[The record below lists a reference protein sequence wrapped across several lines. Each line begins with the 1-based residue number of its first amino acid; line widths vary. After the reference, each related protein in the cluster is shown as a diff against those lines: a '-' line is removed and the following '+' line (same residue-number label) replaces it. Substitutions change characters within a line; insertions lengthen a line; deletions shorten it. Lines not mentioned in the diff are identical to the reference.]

1 MVKKIVVSVTLV
13 LLMYLPV
20 VAQELQARVS
30 VNGSQ
35 VGSNVDRKVF
45 QSLQGALQTFLN
57 NRKWTDDTYQQNE
70 KINCN
75 FLLNISNADNNV
87 YTASLTVQAAR
98 PVYNSTYVTPLINF
112 QDEGVV
118 FKYVEYQPLEF
129 NEKRIS

>member
-1 MVKKIVVSVTLV
+1 MVKKILFSASLII
-13 LLMYLPV
+13 LMYLPAA
-20 VAQELQARVS
+20 AQELQARVS

-75 FLLNISNADNNV
+75 FLLNISNAENNV
-87 YTASLTVQAAR
+87 FTATLTVQAAR

-112 QDEGVV
+112 QDEGIV
-118 FKYVEYQPLEF
+118 FRYVE
-129 NEKRIS
+129 

>member
-1 MVKKIVVSVTLV
+1 MVKKIVILTSLI
-13 LLMYLPV
+13 LAMHLPLA
-20 VAQELQARVS
+20 AQELQARVS

-45 QSLQGALQTFLN
+45 QSLQGAIQTFLN

-87 YTASLTVQAAR
+87 FTATLTVQAAR
-98 PVYNSTYVTPLINF
+98 PIYNSTYVTPLI
-112 QDEGVV
+112 
-118 FKYVEYQPLEF
+118 
-129 NEKRIS
+129 